1 VADWANAEAAICS
14 AADAHCRNKS
24 PVCSKVIDV
33 ADAIEKFDVDF
44 FELFLIHVKT
54 ILINQT

>member
-44 FELFLIHVKT
+44 FDLF
-54 ILINQT
+54 